1 MKIKVL
7 ESSCCGTPT
16 QLLNHVKEA
25 VRRLDL
31 DAEILYLTDMQETM
45 QYGITKF
52 PVLVVNEKVMLY
64 GKEADPDEIGKLL
77 VKDLKT
83 VS

>member
-1 MKIKVL
+1 MEIKVL

-16 QLLNHVKEA
+16 KMLDHVKEA
-25 VRRLDL
+25 VSKLGIQ
-31 DAEILYLTDMQETM
+31 AEIKHLTDLQETM

-52 PVLVVNEKVMLY
+52 PVLVVNEKVLLY
-64 GKEADPDEIGKLL
+64 GKDAGSDEISQLL
-77 VKDLKT
+77 KKELKT